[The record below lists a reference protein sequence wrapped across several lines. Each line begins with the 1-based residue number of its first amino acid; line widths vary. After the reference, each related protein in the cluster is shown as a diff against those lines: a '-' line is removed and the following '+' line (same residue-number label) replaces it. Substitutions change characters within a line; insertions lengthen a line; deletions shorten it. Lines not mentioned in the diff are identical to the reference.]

1 MKKILTFL
9 SDFGVKDSYAAQVK
23 GRILSDTP
31 DVSIIDITH
40 ECERFS
46 IISGAW
52 LLHTSWR
59 FFPKNTI
66 HLAVIDPGVGT
77 DRALLIVEKD
87 GHFFIG
93 PDNGIFSFIYPAE
106 KVFEITWRP
115 RTEIS
120 CSFHARDIMAPVS
133 AMLLNSIQPA
143 SLGTPKQNPV
153 LIDTEA
159 PIVVHIDSFGN
170 IITNISFSRLGSGG
184 IMINN
189 TVIKEIAGAYDDI
202 KGNMLALI
210 KSSAGTIEVSS
221 KRQSAAEILKALPGM
236 PVIIR

>member
-1 MKKILTFL
+1 MKKIMTFL
-9 SDFGVKDSYAAQVK
+9 SDFGGKDSYAAQVK
-23 GRILSDTP
+23 GRILSEAP

-59 FFPKNTI
+59 YFPKNTI
-66 HLAVIDPGVGT
+66 HLAVVDPGVGT
-77 DRALLIVEKD
+77 ERAILAVQKD

-106 KVFEITWRP
+106 RVFEITWRP
-115 RTEIS
+115 KTEIS
-120 CSFHARDIMAPVS
+120 YSFHARDIMAPVS
-133 AMLLNSIQPA
+133 AMLLNGIQPA
-143 SLGTPKQNPV
+143 ALGAPKQNPV
-153 LIDTEA
+153 SIDIDA

-170 IITNISFSRLGSGG
+170 IITNIGYSRLGSEG
-184 IMINN
+184 IMIKD
-189 TVIKEIAGAYDDI
+189 TVIKELAGTYDDI
-202 KGNMLALI
+202 KGTDPALI

-221 KRQSAAEILKALPGM
+221 KRHSAAEILKARPGM
-236 PVIIR
+236 SVIIR

>member
-23 GRILSDTP
+23 GRILSESP

-59 FFPKNTI
+59 YFPKNTI
-66 HLAVIDPGVGT
+66 HLAVVDPGVGT
-77 DRALLIVEKD
+77 DRAVLIIEKE

-106 KVFEITWRP
+106 RVFEITWRP
-115 RTEIS
+115 KTEIS
-120 CSFHARDIMAPVS
+120 RSFHARDIMAPVS
-133 AMLLNSIQPA
+133 AMLLNGIQPA
-143 SLGTPKQNPV
+143 ALGKLKQNPV
-153 LIDTEA
+153 LIDTET

-170 IITNISFSRLGSGG
+170 IITNIGYSRLGSEGV
-184 IMINN
+184 MINDM
-189 TVIKEIAGAYDDI
+189 VIKEIAGTYDDI
-202 KGNMLALI
+202 KGGGPALI
-210 KSSAGTIEVSS
+210 KSSAGTVEVSS
-221 KRQSAAEILKALPGM
+221 KRQNAAEILKIGPGI